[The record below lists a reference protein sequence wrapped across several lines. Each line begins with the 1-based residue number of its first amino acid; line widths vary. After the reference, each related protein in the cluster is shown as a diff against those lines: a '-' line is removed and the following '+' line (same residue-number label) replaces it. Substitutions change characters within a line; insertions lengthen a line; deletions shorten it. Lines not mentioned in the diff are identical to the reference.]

1 MVQPLQTSAVTVRP
15 VAAEDRESL
24 DALLIESWGEPRV
37 AAGGRVYDLHTLPS
51 LVAIAES
58 GELVGALTYEISD
71 GTIEVVSIDA
81 TAPNRGVGTALLEA
95 ATDVGA
101 QADARLLWLVT
112 TNDNLDALRFYQRR
126 GLRIL
131 GVRPNAVAASRQ
143 LKPSIPQIGAYGI
156 PIRDEIVLGRS
167 LAPAVEL

>member
-1 MVQPLQTSAVTVRP
+1 MHNRMVQPLQTSAVTVRP

-112 TNDNLDALRFYQRR
+112 TNDN
-126 GLRIL
+126 
-131 GVRPNAVAASRQ
+131 
-143 LKPSIPQIGAYGI
+143 
-156 PIRDEIVLGRS
+156 
-167 LAPAVEL
+167 